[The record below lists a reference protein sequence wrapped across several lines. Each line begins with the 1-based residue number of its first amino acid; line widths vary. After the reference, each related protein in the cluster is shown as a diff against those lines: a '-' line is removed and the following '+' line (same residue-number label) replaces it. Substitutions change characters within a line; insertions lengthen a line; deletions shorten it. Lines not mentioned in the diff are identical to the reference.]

1 MSLDP
6 APGPPGE
13 IADRAGEDGPVLHGS
28 FTLTLDLGV
37 PPDRVFAAFAEPAL
51 RKRWFRVPSE
61 PGASHYELD
70 FRVGGQEM
78 ARGAFAPAGV
88 REHIEYRS
96 QFLDIVADQRIVFSY
111 ELTLDGRPRWAS
123 LVTAELFPDDR
134 GTHLSRTE
142 QYAFLAYTGDGSQDV
157 AHLKGSARLQLNGLA
172 YAMTDGPGQD
182 APGRP
187 DPLTGS

>member
-6 APGPPGE
+6 SCQSPAESAHP
-13 IADRAGEDGPVLHGS
+13 AGGDGHVIHGL
-28 FTLTLDLGV
+28 FTLPLDLAV
-37 PPDRVFAAFAEPAL
+37 SPDRVFAAFADPSL

-70 FRVGGQEM
+70 FRVGGHEIAQ
-78 ARGAFAPAGV
+78 GVFAPAGV

-96 QFLDIVADQRIVFSY
+96 QFVDIVADERIVFSY
-111 ELTLDGRPRWAS
+111 QVILDGRPRWVA
-123 LVTAELFPDDR
+123 LVTVEMAPDGG

-142 QYAFLAYTGDGSQDV
+142 QYAFLTYGGDGQQDV

-172 YAMTDGPGQD
+172 YVLNGGGQSQ
-182 APGRP
+182 GH
-187 DPLTGS
+187 